1 MNRLRGRVLCKI
13 IRGDLRVQAPFPK
26 QVGKGTIGCFPR
38 QVSAVLQI
46 HTALKAIRALVS
58 TPDLNLVIIDMIKTD
73 ETQSVRKAS
82 VVFPIFVNHS
92 LMVRNRI
99 YIATHY
105 ACSHTHTHTQIDMK

>member
-1 MNRLRGRVLCKI
+1 M
-13 IRGDLRVQAPFPK
+13 
-26 QVGKGTIGCFPR
+26 IGCFPR

-46 HTALKAIRALVS
+46 HTALRAIRTLVS

-82 VVFPIFVNHS
+82 VFPIFVDQS

-105 ACSHTHTHTQIDMK
+105 ACSHTHTHTQIDMKYMFIKLYFI